1 MNIDNRIPCVY
12 VMMHECIC
20 ICVYAQKNAC
30 FTIVINVTLI
40 SRMSRIVECV
50 ISMQFRLIH
59 FTNVRLYDLPALHR
73 VSRYFVASP
82 AIIPAKVKEILF
94 KISCIICIS

>member
-1 MNIDNRIPCVY
+1 MNIDNRVY
-12 VMMHECIC
+12 HAITMMHEC

-40 SRMSRIVECV
+40 SRASRIVGV
-50 ISMQFRLIH
+50 ISMQFRLIY
-59 FTNVRLYDLPALHR
+59 FTIVRLYDLSALHR
-73 VSRYFVASP
+73 VSRYFVAL
-82 AIIPAKVKEILF
+82 PAKVEILF